1 MFRVPG
7 SGVKVDMKKS
17 LFCILSIVCAAT
29 VVAAPARKSA
39 RKAAPRPA
47 AAPASGLPETAFRRT
62 PYVGA
67 IAVDAQT
74 GKVLFERNADTVARP
89 ASVTKLMTML
99 LCLEDMHAMKYD
111 PTTVVTASVRC
122 SQERPSCVGLK
133 PGQTM
138 TVDDLLMS
146 IMVKSANDAAVLLAE
161 NSTAKRAGRE
171 IEPGDLQ
178 AFVVRMNKKAAEL
191 GMANTH
197 YETPNGYPPKPGSK
211 RPFDTSTCRD
221 LVKLAQAIL
230 RYPEVFRFTKTKLC
244 TVTDGAGKPLKM
256 VNHNNILVKDK
267 QKILNENGESEVD
280 GLKTG
285 YIDAGGSSIILTGKR
300 NGKRAI
306 VVVVGSQTSKLRD
319 QHARQL
325 MVDALDKISQ

>member
-1 MFRVPG
+1 MKSWIMVGLAALMAFSASAV
-7 SGVKVDMKKS
+7 GVKRAHRRV
-17 LFCILSIVCAAT
+17 
-29 VVAAPARKSA
+29 R
-39 RKAAPRPA
+39 RPA
-47 AAPASGLPETAFRRT
+47 AAPAKLPETEFRRT

-74 GKVLFERNADTVARP
+74 GKVLFESNADKVARP
-89 ASVTKLMTML
+89 ASVTKLMTLL
-99 LCLEDMHAMKYD
+99 LCIEDMHAMKYD
-111 PTTVVTASVRC
+111 PTTVVTATVRS
-122 SQERPSCVGLK
+122 SQEKPSCVGLK

-161 NSTAKRAGRE
+161 HSTAKNAGRD
-171 IEPGDLQ
+171 IQSGDLQ
-178 AFVVRMNKKAAEL
+178 AFVVRMNNKAKEL
-191 GMANTH
+191 GMDRTFYA
-197 YETPNGYPPKPGSK
+197 TPNGYPPKPGSK

-221 LVKLAQAIL
+221 LVKLARAVL
-230 RYPEVFRFTKTKLC
+230 RYPEVFRFTKTKVA
-244 TVTDGAGKPLKM
+244 TVTDGAGNPLKM

-267 QKILNENGESEVD
+267 QKILNEKGESEVD

-285 YIDAGGSSIILTGKR
+285 YIDAGGSSIILTGSR

-319 QHARQL
+319 ASARQL
-325 MVDALDKISQ
+325 MVDVLDRIGK

>member
-1 MFRVPG
+1 
-7 SGVKVDMKKS
+7 MKKTILACASAAFACS
-17 LFCILSIVCAAT
+17 LAL
-29 VVAAPARKSA
+29 ART
-39 RKAAPRPA
+39 P
-47 AAPASGLPETAFRRT
+47 PETAFRRT

-67 IAVDAQT
+67 IAVDAAT
-74 GKVLFERNADTVARP
+74 GRVLFERNADVVARP
-89 ASVTKLMTML
+89 ASVTKLMTLL
-99 LCLEDMHAMKYD
+99 LCIEDMHDLKYD
-111 PTTVVTASVRC
+111 PTTRVTASVRC
-122 SQERPSCVGLK
+122 SRERPSVVGLK
-133 PGQTM
+133 PGQSM

-171 IEPGDLQ
+171 IQPGDLQ
-178 AFVVRMNKKAAEL
+178 AFVMRMNSKAKEL
-191 GMANTH
+191 GMKNTH
-197 YETPNGYPPKPGSK
+197 YETPNGYPPPPGSK

-221 LVKLAQAIL
+221 LVKLARAVL

-244 TVTDGAGKPLKM
+244 TVTDGAGNPLKM

-267 QKILNENGESEVD
+267 QKILNEKGESEVD

-285 YIDAGGSSIILTGKR
+285 YIDAGGSSIVLTASR

-319 QHARQL
+319 EHARRL
-325 MVDALDKISQ
+325 MVDALDEISR

>member
-1 MFRVPG
+1 
-7 SGVKVDMKKS
+7 MKKTILACASAAFACS
-17 LFCILSIVCAAT
+17 LAL
-29 VVAAPARKSA
+29 ART
-39 RKAAPRPA
+39 P
-47 AAPASGLPETAFRRT
+47 PETAFRRT

-67 IAVDAQT
+67 IAVDAAT
-74 GKVLFERNADTVARP
+74 GRVLFERNADVVARP
-89 ASVTKLMTML
+89 ASVTKLMTLL
-99 LCLEDMHAMKYD
+99 LCIEDMHALKYD
-111 PTTVVTASVRC
+111 PTTRVTASVRC
-122 SQERPSCVGLK
+122 SREKPSVVGLK
-133 PGQTM
+133 PGQSM

-171 IEPGDLQ
+171 IQPGDLQ
-178 AFVVRMNKKAAEL
+178 AFVMRMNSKAKEL
-191 GMANTH
+191 GMKNTH
-197 YETPNGYPPKPGSK
+197 YETPNGYPPPPGSK

-221 LVKLAQAIL
+221 LVKLARAVL

-244 TVTDGAGKPLKM
+244 TVTDGAGNPLKM

-267 QKILNENGESEVD
+267 QKILNEKGESEVD

-285 YIDAGGSSIILTGKR
+285 YIDAGGSSIVLTASR

-319 QHARQL
+319 EHARRL
-325 MVDALDKISQ
+325 MVDALDEISR

>member
-1 MFRVPG
+1 
-7 SGVKVDMKKS
+7 MKKT
-17 LFCILSIVCAAT
+17 ILVCAS
-29 VVAAPARKSA
+29 AAFACSLALART
-39 RKAAPRPA
+39 P
-47 AAPASGLPETAFRRT
+47 PETAFRRT

-67 IAVDAQT
+67 IAVDAAT
-74 GKVLFERNADTVARP
+74 GRVLFERNADVVARP
-89 ASVTKLMTML
+89 ASVTKLMTLL
-99 LCLEDMHAMKYD
+99 LCIEDMHALKYD
-111 PTTVVTASVRC
+111 PTTRVTASVRC
-122 SQERPSCVGLK
+122 SREKPSVVGLK
-133 PGQTM
+133 PGQSM

-171 IEPGDLQ
+171 IQPGDLQ
-178 AFVVRMNKKAAEL
+178 AFVMRMNSKAKEL
-191 GMANTH
+191 GMKNTH
-197 YETPNGYPPKPGSK
+197 YETPNGYPPPPGSK

-221 LVKLAQAIL
+221 LVKLARAVL

-244 TVTDGAGKPLKM
+244 TVTDGAGNPLKM

-267 QKILNENGESEVD
+267 QKILNEKGESEVD

-285 YIDAGGSSIILTGKR
+285 YIDAGGSSIVLTASR

-319 QHARQL
+319 EHARRL
-325 MVDALDKISQ
+325 MVDALDEISR

>member
-1 MFRVPG
+1 
-7 SGVKVDMKKS
+7 MKKTILACASAAFACS
-17 LFCILSIVCAAT
+17 LAL
-29 VVAAPARKSA
+29 ART
-39 RKAAPRPA
+39 P
-47 AAPASGLPETAFRRT
+47 PETAFRRT

-67 IAVDAQT
+67 IAVDAAT
-74 GKVLFERNADTVARP
+74 GRVLFERNADVVARP
-89 ASVTKLMTML
+89 ASVTKLMTLL
-99 LCLEDMHAMKYD
+99 LCIEDMHDLKYD
-111 PTTVVTASVRC
+111 PTTRVTASVRC
-122 SQERPSCVGLK
+122 SREKPSVVGLK
-133 PGQTM
+133 PGQSM

-171 IEPGDLQ
+171 IQPGDLQ
-178 AFVVRMNKKAAEL
+178 AFVMRMNSKAKEL
-191 GMANTH
+191 GMKNTH
-197 YETPNGYPPKPGSK
+197 YETPNGYPPPPGSK

-221 LVKLAQAIL
+221 LVKLARAVL

-244 TVTDGAGKPLKM
+244 TVTDGAGNPLKM

-267 QKILNENGESEVD
+267 QKILNEKGESEVD

-285 YIDAGGSSIILTGKR
+285 YIGAGGSSIVLTASR

-319 QHARQL
+319 EHARRL
-325 MVDALDKISQ
+325 MVDALDEISR

>member
-1 MFRVPG
+1 MNNTIFLCAV
-7 SGVKVDMKKS
+7 S
-17 LFCILSIVCAAT
+17 LACVATVCAAPAKGK
-29 VVAAPARKSA
+29 VAAR
-39 RKAAPRPA
+39 RPA
-47 AAPASGLPETAFRRT
+47 AQRSAAFPETAFRRT

-74 GKVLFERNADTVARP
+74 GEVLFERHADAVARP
-89 ASVTKLMTML
+89 ASVTKLMTLL
-99 LCLEDMHAMKYD
+99 LCLEDMHAFKYD
-111 PTTVVTASVRC
+111 PTTRVTASVRC
-122 SQERPSCVGLK
+122 CQERPSSVGLK
-133 PGQTM
+133 PGQSM

-146 IMVKSANDAAVLLAE
+146 IMVRSANDAAVLLAE
-161 NSTAKRAGRE
+161 HSTAANAGRA

-178 AFVVRMNKKAAEL
+178 AFVLRMNNKAREL
-191 GMANTH
+191 GMAHTH
-197 YETPNGYPPKPGSK
+197 YATPNGYPPKPGSG

-221 LVKLAQAIL
+221 LVKLAQAVL

-256 VNHNNILVKDK
+256 VNHNNVLVKDK
-267 QKILNENGESEVD
+267 QKILNEQGESEVD

-285 YIDAGGSSIILTGKR
+285 YIDAGGSSIILTGTR

-319 QHARQL
+319 QHARAL
-325 MVDALDKISQ
+325 MVEALDRVAK

>member
-1 MFRVPG
+1 
-7 SGVKVDMKKS
+7 MKKLVLCG
-17 LFCILSIVCAAT
+17 LFAALALTVCAALKKG
-29 VVAAPARKSA
+29 VPAPVP
-39 RKAAPRPA
+39 AP
-47 AAPASGLPETAFRRT
+47 GLPETQFRRT

-74 GKVLFERNADTVARP
+74 GKVLFERNADAIARP
-89 ASVTKLMTML
+89 ASLTKLMTML

-111 PTTVVTASVRC
+111 VTTPVVASSRC
-122 SQERPSCVGLK
+122 SQEKPSVVGLRA
-133 PGQTM
+133 GQTM
-138 TVDDLLMS
+138 TVNDLLIS

-161 NSTAKRAGRE
+161 NSTAKNAGRD

-178 AFVVRMNKKAAEL
+178 AFVARMNGKAKQL
-191 GMANTH
+191 GMENTH

-221 LVKLAQAIL
+221 LVKLARAII
-230 RYPEVFRFTKTKLC
+230 RYPEVFRFTSTKLC
-244 TVTDGAGKPLKM
+244 TVTDGFGNPLKM

-267 QKILNENGESEVD
+267 MKILNDKGESEVD

-285 YIDAGGSSIILTGKR
+285 YIDAGGSSIILTAKR

-319 QHARQL
+319 TNAREI
-325 MVDALDKISQ
+325 MMKALDQL

>member
-1 MFRVPG
+1 MN
-7 SGVKVDMKKS
+7 KS
-17 LFCILSIVCAAT
+17 ILMGLFSVICASS
-29 VVAAPARKSA
+29 VLAAPAKRPVRRASA
-39 RKAAPRPA
+39 P
-47 AAPASGLPETAFRRT
+47 AAPAPALPETAFRRT

-74 GKVLFERNADTVARP
+74 GRVLFERNADTVARP

-99 LCLEDMHAMKYD
+99 LCLEDMHALKYD
-111 PTTVVTASVRC
+111 PTTRVTATVRC
-122 SQERPSCVGLK
+122 SQEKPSCVGLR

-161 NSTAKRAGRE
+161 NSTARSAGRE
-171 IEPGDLQ
+171 IQSGDLQ
-178 AFVVRMNKKAAEL
+178 AFVMRMNNKAQEL
-191 GMANTH
+191 GMSSTH
-197 YETPNGYPPKPGSK
+197 YETPNGYPPKPGSN

-221 LVKLAQAIL
+221 LVKLARAII

-244 TVTDGAGKPLKM
+244 TVTDGSGQPLKM

-267 QKILNENGESEVD
+267 QKILNEKGESEVD

-285 YIDAGGSSIILTGKR
+285 YIDAGGSSIILTGTR
-300 NGKRAI
+300 NGRRAI

-325 MVDALDKISQ
+325 MVEALDKITR

>member
-1 MFRVPG
+1 
-7 SGVKVDMKKS
+7 MKKTLLVGLLS
-17 LFCILSIVCAAT
+17 LLSIAAL
-29 VVAAPARKSA
+29 AAPAKG
-39 RKAAPRPA
+39 RKAARSAAPA
-47 AAPASGLPETAFRRT
+47 AAPAPGLPETAFRRT

-74 GKVLFERNADTVARP
+74 GHVLFEDHADTVARP
-89 ASVTKLMTML
+89 ASVTKLMTLL
-99 LCLEDMHAMKYD
+99 LCLEDMHALKYD
-111 PTTVVTASVRC
+111 PTTRVTASVRC

-133 PGQTM
+133 PGQSM
-138 TVDDLLMS
+138 TIDDLLMS

-161 NSTAKRAGRE
+161 NSTARNAGRE
-171 IEPGDLQ
+171 IRPGDLQ
-178 AFVVRMNKKAAEL
+178 AFIMRMNAKARQL
-191 GMANTH
+191 GMLHTH

-211 RPFDTSTCRD
+211 RPFDTSTARD
-221 LVKLAQAIL
+221 LVKLAQAVL
-230 RYPEVFRFTKTKLC
+230 RYPEVFRFTKTKLT
-244 TVTDGAGKPLKM
+244 TVTDGAGNPLRM

-267 QKILNENGESEVD
+267 MKILDELGESEVD

-306 VVVVGSQTSKLRD
+306 VIVLGSQTSKLRD

-325 MVDALDKISQ
+325 MVDALDKIQK

>member
-1 MFRVPG
+1 
-7 SGVKVDMKKS
+7 MKKTLLVGLLS
-17 LFCILSIVCAAT
+17 LLSIAAL
-29 VVAAPARKSA
+29 AAPAKG
-39 RKAAPRPA
+39 RKAARSAAPA
-47 AAPASGLPETAFRRT
+47 AAPAPGLPETAFRRT

-74 GKVLFERNADTVARP
+74 GHVLFEDHADTVARP
-89 ASVTKLMTML
+89 ASVTKLMTLL
-99 LCLEDMHAMKYD
+99 LCLEDMHALKYD
-111 PTTVVTASVRC
+111 PTTRVTASVRC
-122 SQERPSCVGLK
+122 SQEKPSSVGLK
-133 PGQTM
+133 PGQSM

-161 NSTAKRAGRE
+161 NSTARNAGRE
-171 IEPGDLQ
+171 IRPGDLQ
-178 AFVVRMNKKAAEL
+178 AFIVRMNAKARQL
-191 GMANTH
+191 GMLHTH

-211 RPFDTSTCRD
+211 RPFDTSTARD
-221 LVKLAQAIL
+221 LVKLAQAVL
-230 RYPEVFRFTKTKLC
+230 RYPEVFRFTKTKLT
-244 TVTDGAGKPLKM
+244 TVTDGAGNPLRM

-267 QKILNENGESEVD
+267 MKILDELGESEVD

-306 VVVVGSQTSKLRD
+306 VIVLGSQTSKLRD

-325 MVDALDKISQ
+325 MVDALDKIQK

>member
-1 MFRVPG
+1 
-7 SGVKVDMKKS
+7 MKKNLLLGVCTLMS
-17 LFCILSIVCAAT
+17 LVSTAVPASARRAAAHRPALAT
-29 VVAAPARKSA
+29 PAQAPA
-39 RKAAPRPA
+39 
-47 AAPASGLPETAFRRT
+47 ETAFRRT

-74 GKVLFERNADTVARP
+74 GEVLFSRNADTVARP
-89 ASVTKLMTML
+89 ASATKLMTLL
-99 LCLEDMHAMKYD
+99 LCLEDMHALKYD
-111 PTTVVTASVRC
+111 PTTRVTATVRC
-122 SQERPSCVGLK
+122 SQEKPSAVGLK

-161 NSTAKRAGRE
+161 NSTARNAGRE
-171 IEPGDLQ
+171 IQPGDLQ
-178 AFVVRMNKKAAEL
+178 AFVVRMNNKAKEL
-191 GMANTH
+191 GMTSTH

-211 RPFDTSTCRD
+211 RPFDTSTASD
-221 LVKLAQAIL
+221 LVKLAQAVL
-230 RYPEVFRFTKTKLC
+230 RYPEVFRFTKTKLT
-244 TVTDGAGKPLKM
+244 TVIDGAGNPLKM

-267 QKILNENGESEVD
+267 MKILNEMGESEVD

-306 VVVVGSQTSKLRD
+306 VIVLGSQTSKLRD
-319 QHARQL
+319 QNARQL
-325 MVDALDKISQ
+325 MVEALDRIAK

>member
-1 MFRVPG
+1 
-7 SGVKVDMKKS
+7 MKKTILACASAAFACS
-17 LFCILSIVCAAT
+17 LAL
-29 VVAAPARKSA
+29 ART
-39 RKAAPRPA
+39 P
-47 AAPASGLPETAFRRT
+47 PETAFRRT

-67 IAVDAQT
+67 IAVDAAT
-74 GKVLFERNADTVARP
+74 GRVLFERNADVVARP
-89 ASVTKLMTML
+89 ASVTKLMTLL
-99 LCLEDMHAMKYD
+99 LCIEDMHDLKYD
-111 PTTVVTASVRC
+111 PTTRVTASVRC
-122 SQERPSCVGLK
+122 SREKPSVVGLK
-133 PGQTM
+133 PGQSM

-171 IEPGDLQ
+171 IQPGDLQ
-178 AFVVRMNKKAAEL
+178 AFVMRMNSKATEL
-191 GMANTH
+191 GMKNTH
-197 YETPNGYPPKPGSK
+197 YETPNGYPPPPGSK

-221 LVKLAQAIL
+221 LVKLARAVL

-244 TVTDGAGKPLKM
+244 TVTDGAGNPLKM

-267 QKILNENGESEVD
+267 QKILNEKGESEVD

-285 YIDAGGSSIILTGKR
+285 YIDAGGSSIVLTASR

-319 QHARQL
+319 EHARRL
-325 MVDALDKISQ
+325 MVDALDEISR